1 VEGPLLGSPTSVV
14 PFSLHNAGKRIP
26 LQRAFKVTIT
36 LALAAFLVLP
46 MPGHTSSVDRKMDIV
61 RAKIRD
67 KKAKEGVLTS
77 TITTYNNKIQSLQ
90 GDIRGLQDRQN
101 EIQVSLDAKRAELFS
116 TQDKLEKAKDRLAR
130 LKLYL
135 ARAQKVLGERLVQM
149 YKDGEPDVLTVV
161 LESNGFADLLERT
174 QFLDR
179 ITNQD
184 NQIITRV
191 RTLKAATTKQT
202 KQLAVLQKQQK
213 AAAIAI
219 EARRNQVAAVKG
231 KLVSSRTDLQSARDG
246 RQVIL
251 TRVRSTRHRLE
262 GDLSKMQ
269 AQVQAQLRAAQQ
281 GPSVGAGPIRRGTGS
296 MIWPVNGPITSPF
309 CERRAWEACHPGID
323 IGVPAGTPIRAADS
337 GRVVLAGWT
346 GGYGNYTCIQH
357 TASLSSCYGHQSV
370 IKVSVG
376 QNVTQGQVIGLVGC
390 TGLCFGDHLHFE
402 VRINGAVTNP
412 LNYL

>member
-1 VEGPLLGSPTSVV
+1 M
-14 PFSLHNAGKRIP
+14 
-26 LQRAFKVTIT
+26 QRAFKLTIT

-46 MPGHTSSVDRKMDIV
+46 MPGHTSSMDRRMDIV
-61 RAKIRD
+61 KAKIRV

-77 TITTYNNKIQSLQ
+77 TITRYNHKIQGLQ
-90 GDIRGLQDRQN
+90 GEIRGLQDRQN
-101 EIQVSLDAKRAELFS
+101 RIQVSLDAKRRELYS

-130 LKLYL
+130 LKVYL
-135 ARAQKVLGERLVQM
+135 AKAQKVLAARLVQM

-161 LESNGFADLLERT
+161 LESDGFEDLLERT

-184 NQIITRV
+184 NQIITKV
-191 RTLKAATTKQT
+191 RTLKAQTTKQT
-202 KQLAVLQKQQK
+202 KELARLQKQQK
-213 AAAIAI
+213 AAAVAI
-219 EARRNQVAAVKG
+219 ELRRNQVSAVKG
-231 KLVSSRTDLQSARDG
+231 RLVSSRSDLQSARDG

-251 TRVRSTRHRLE
+251 SRVRSTRHRLE

-269 AQVQAQLRAAQQ
+269 AQVAAQLRQAQQ
-281 GPSVGAGPIRRGTGS
+281 GPAAGPIRRGTGS

-309 CERRAWEACHPGID
+309 CERRAWESCHPGID

-337 GRVVLAGWT
+337 GRVVIAGWT

-357 TASLSSCYGHQSV
+357 TASLSSCYGHQSAILV
-370 IKVSVG
+370 HVG
-376 QNVTQGQVIGLVGC
+376 QNVSQGQVIGRVGC

>member
-1 VEGPLLGSPTSVV
+1 M
-14 PFSLHNAGKRIP
+14 K
-26 LQRAFKVTIT
+26 RAFLVSIT
-36 LALAAFLVLP
+36 VALAAFLVLP
-46 MPGHTSSVDRKMDIV
+46 MPGRTSSLDRRMNIV
-61 RAKIRD
+61 RAKIQK

-77 TITTYNNKIQSLQ
+77 TITTYNHKILSLQ
-90 GDIRGLQDRQN
+90 GDIRSLQERQN
-101 EIQVSLDAKRAELFS
+101 RISSSLAGKQAELRS

-130 LKLYL
+130 LKVYF
-135 ARAQKVLGERLVQM
+135 AKAQKVLAGRLVQM

-161 LESNGFADLLERT
+161 LESNGFADMLERT

-184 NQIITRV
+184 KQIITRV
-191 RTLKAATTKQT
+191 RYLKTETTRQT
-202 KQLAVLQKQQK
+202 KQLGVLQKRQT
-213 AAAIAI
+213 AAAQAI

-231 KLVSSRTDLQSARDG
+231 KLVSSRTDLQGARDG
-246 RQVIL
+246 RAAVL
-251 TRVRSTRHRLE
+251 SRVKSSRKHLE

-323 IGVPAGTPIRAADS
+323 IGVPSGTPIRAADS
-337 GRVVLAGWT
+337 GRVAIAGWT

-357 TASLSSCYGHQSV
+357 TASLSTCYGHQSS
-370 IKVSVG
+370 IQVSVG
-376 QNVTQGQVIGLVGC
+376 QNVSQGQVIGLTGC
-390 TGLCFGDHLHFE
+390 TGLCFGPHLHFE

>member
-1 VEGPLLGSPTSVV
+1 V
-14 PFSLHNAGKRIP
+14 K
-26 LQRAFKVTIT
+26 RAFKLSIT
-36 LALAAFLVLP
+36 LALAAFLLLP
-46 MPGHTSSVDRKMDIV
+46 MPGHTSSLDRKMDIV
-61 RAKIRD
+61 RAKIRA
-67 KKAKEGVLTS
+67 KKAKEGVLTT
-77 TITTYNNKIQSLQ
+77 TITRYNHKIQSLQ
-90 GDIRGLQDRQN
+90 GEIRGLQDRQN
-101 EIQVSLDAKRAELFS
+101 RIQTSLDAKRAELFA

-130 LKLYL
+130 LKVYL
-135 ARAQKVLGERLVQM
+135 ARAQKVLAQRLVQM
-149 YKDGEPDVLTVV
+149 YKDGEPDALTVV

-191 RTLKAATTKQT
+191 RTLKAQTTRQAN
-202 KQLAVLQKQQK
+202 QLAALQKQQK

-231 KLVSSRTDLQSARDG
+231 KLVSSRSDLQSARDG

-251 TRVRSTRHRLE
+251 SRVRSTRHRLE

-269 AQVQAQLRAAQQ
+269 AQVAAQLRAAQASAA
-281 GPSVGAGPIRRGTGS
+281 PGAGPIRRGTGS

-309 CERRAWEACHPGID
+309 CERRAWEACHPGVD

-337 GRVVLAGWT
+337 GRVVIAGWV

-376 QNVTQGQVIGLVGC
+376 QNVSQGQVIGLVGC

>member
-1 VEGPLLGSPTSVV
+1 V
-14 PFSLHNAGKRIP
+14 KRT
-26 LQRAFKVTIT
+26 FKLTIT

-46 MPGHTSSVDRKMDIV
+46 MPGHGSSLNRRMDVV
-61 RAKIRD
+61 RAKIRE
-67 KKAKEGVLTS
+67 KKAKEGVLTT
-77 TITTYNNKIQSLQ
+77 TITTYNHKIQSLQ
-90 GDIRGLQDRQN
+90 GEIRGLQDRQN
-101 EIQVSLDAKRAELFS
+101 SIQTSLDAKRAELFA
-116 TQDKLEKAKDRLAR
+116 TQNKLEKAKDRLAR
-130 LKLYL
+130 LKVYL
-135 ARAQKVLGERLVQM
+135 AQAQKVLAQRLVQM
-149 YKDGEPDVLTVV
+149 YKDGEPDALTVV

-191 RTLKAATTKQT
+191 RRLKAETTHQT
-202 KQLAVLQKQQK
+202 NELAALQKQQK

-219 EARRNQVAAVKG
+219 EQRRNEVAAVKG
-231 KLVSSRTDLQSARDG
+231 RLVSSRTDLQSARDG

-251 TRVRSTRHRLE
+251 SRVRSTRHRLE

-269 AQVQAQLRAAQQ
+269 AQVAAQLRAAQAT
-281 GPSVGAGPIRRGTGS
+281 PASSAGPVRRGTGS

-337 GRVVLAGWT
+337 GRVVIAGWV

-357 TASLSSCYGHQSV
+357 TASLSTCYGHQSV

-376 QNVTQGQVIGLVGC
+376 QNVSQGQVIGLSGC

>member
-1 VEGPLLGSPTSVV
+1 M
-14 PFSLHNAGKRIP
+14 K
-26 LQRAFKVTIT
+26 RAFKITIVV
-36 LALAAFLVLP
+36 ALAAFLVLP
-46 MPGHTSSVDRKMDIV
+46 MPGHGSSLNRRIDVV
-61 RAKIRD
+61 RSKIRA
-67 KKAKEGVLTS
+67 KKAKEG
-77 TITTYNNKIQSLQ
+77 
-90 GDIRGLQDRQN
+90 
-101 EIQVSLDAKRAELFS
+101 
-116 TQDKLEKAKDRLAR
+116 
-130 LKLYL
+130 
-135 ARAQKVLGERLVQM
+135 
-149 YKDGEPDVLTVV
+149 VLTVV

-191 RTLKAATTKQT
+191 RALKAQTTRQT

-213 AAAIAI
+213 AAAVAI
-219 EARRNQVAAVKG
+219 EQRRNQVAAVKG
-231 KLVSSRTDLQSARDG
+231 KLVSSRGDLQSARDG

-269 AQVQAQLRAAQQ
+269 AQVAAQLRAAQS
-281 GPSVGAGPIRRGTGS
+281 GPALNAGPIRRGTGS

-323 IGVPAGTPIRAADS
+323 IGVPAGTPIRAADG
-337 GRVVLAGWT
+337 GRVVIAGWV

-357 TASLSSCYGHQSV
+357 TASMSTCYGHQSSIGV
-370 IKVSVG
+370 TVG
-376 QNVTQGQVIGLVGC
+376 QSVSQGQVIGLTGC
-390 TGLCFGDHLHFE
+390 TGLCFGPHLHFE

>member
-1 VEGPLLGSPTSVV
+1 M
-14 PFSLHNAGKRIP
+14 K
-26 LQRAFKVTIT
+26 RAFNIT
-36 LALAAFLVLP
+36 LVVALAAFLILP
-46 MPGHTSSVDRKMDIV
+46 MPGHSSSLHRRMDIV
-61 RAKIRD
+61 RAKIGA

-77 TITTYNNKIQSLQ
+77 TITRYDRKIQSLQ
-90 GDIRGLQDRQN
+90 GEIRGLQDRQN
-101 EIQVSLDAKRAELFS
+101 QIQESLDQKRAELFA

-135 ARAQKVLGERLVQM
+135 ARAQKVLAQRLVQM
-149 YKDGEPDVLTVV
+149 YKDGEPDALTVV

-179 ITNQD
+179 ITDQD

-191 RTLKAATTKQT
+191 RSLKAQTTKQT
-202 KQLAVLQKQQK
+202 KELSVLQKEQK

-219 EARRNQVAAVKG
+219 EQRRNQVAAVKG
-231 KLVSSRTDLQSARDG
+231 KLVSSRTDMQSARDG

-269 AQVQAQLRAAQQ
+269 AQVAAQLRAAQV
-281 GPSVGAGPIRRGTGS
+281 GPTSGPIRRGTGS

-337 GRVVLAGWT
+337 GRVVIAGWV
-346 GGYGNYTCIQH
+346 GGYGNYPCIQH
-357 TASLSSCYGHQSV
+357 TASLSSCYGHQSA
-370 IKVSVG
+370 ILVSVG
-376 QNVTQGQVIGLVGC
+376 QNVSQGQVIGLSGC
-390 TGLCFGDHLHFE
+390 TGLCFGAHLHFE

>member
-1 VEGPLLGSPTSVV
+1 M
-14 PFSLHNAGKRIP
+14 K
-26 LQRAFKVTIT
+26 RAFQVSIT
-36 LALAAFLVLP
+36 LALSAFLLLP
-46 MPGHTSSVDRKMDIV
+46 MPGHTSSLDRRIDV
-61 RAKIRD
+61 AKSKIHA
-67 KKAKEGVLTS
+67 KKAKEGVLTT
-77 TITTYNNKIQSLQ
+77 TITHYNNRIQGLQ
-90 GDIRGLQDRQN
+90 GEIRGLQERQTRI
-101 EIQVSLDAKRAELFS
+101 EVSLDAKRRELYS

-130 LKLYL
+130 LKVYL
-135 ARAQKVLGERLVQM
+135 AKAQKVLAERLVQM
-149 YKDGEPDVLTVV
+149 YKDGEPDALTVV
-161 LESNGFADLLERT
+161 LESDGFADLLERT

-184 NQIITRV
+184 HQIITRV
-191 RTLKAATTKQT
+191 RSLKDQTTKQT
-202 KQLAVLQKQQK
+202 KELAKLQKQQK

-219 EARRNQVAAVKG
+219 EQRRNQVAAVKG

-246 RQVIL
+246 RKVIL
-251 TRVRSTRHRLE
+251 SRVRSSRHRLE

-269 AQVQAQLRAAQQ
+269 AQVAAQLRAAQ
-281 GPSVGAGPIRRGTGS
+281 GTPAAGPIRRGTGS
-296 MIWPVNGPITSPF
+296 LIWPVNGPITSPF

-337 GRVVLAGWT
+337 GRVVIAGWT

-357 TASLSSCYGHQSV
+357 TASLSSCYGHQSA
-370 IKVSVG
+370 ILVSVG
-376 QNVTQGQVIGLVGC
+376 QNVSQGQVIGRVGC

>member
-1 VEGPLLGSPTSVV
+1 M
-14 PFSLHNAGKRIP
+14 K
-26 LQRAFKVTIT
+26 RAFNITIMV
-36 LALAAFLVLP
+36 ALAAFLVVP
-46 MPGHTSSVDRKMDIV
+46 MPGQSSSLHRRMDIV
-61 RAKIRD
+61 RAKIGA

-77 TITTYNNKIQSLQ
+77 TITGYNHKIQSLQ
-90 GDIRGLQDRQN
+90 GEIRDLQDRQN
-101 EIQVSLDAKRAELFS
+101 RITDSLNETRADLFA

-130 LKLYL
+130 LKVYL
-135 ARAQKVLGERLVQM
+135 SRSQKVLGERLVQM

-191 RTLKAATTKQT
+191 RALKAQTTRQT

-213 AAAIAI
+213 AAAVAI
-219 EARRNQVAAVKG
+219 EQRRNQVAAVKG
-231 KLVSSRTDLQSARDG
+231 TLVSSRTDLQSARDG

-269 AQVQAQLRAAQQ
+269 AQVAAQLRAAQNV
-281 GPSVGAGPIRRGTGS
+281 PSAGPVRRGSGS

-337 GRVVLAGWT
+337 GRVVIAGWT

-357 TASLSSCYGHQSV
+357 TASLSSCYGHQSA
-370 IKVSVG
+370 ILVSVG
-376 QNVTQGQVIGLVGC
+376 QSVTQGQVIGRSGC

-402 VRINGAVTNP
+402 VRINGAVVNP

>member
-1 VEGPLLGSPTSVV
+1 M
-14 PFSLHNAGKRIP
+14 
-26 LQRAFKVTIT
+26 QRAFKLTIT
-36 LALAAFLVLP
+36 LALGLFLLLP
-46 MPGHTSSVDRKMDIV
+46 MTGRTASLDHRIGVVKS
-61 RAKIRD
+61 KIQA

-77 TITTYNNKIQSLQ
+77 TITNYNTRIQGLQ
-90 GDIRGLQDRQN
+90 GEIRGLQDRQN
-101 EIQVSLDAKRAELFS
+101 RIETSLSAKRAELFS

-135 ARAQKVLGERLVQM
+135 AKAQKVLAQRLVQM
-149 YKDGEPDVLTVV
+149 YKDGEPDALTVV

-179 ITNQD
+179 ITDQD

-191 RTLKAATTKQT
+191 RTLKAETTKQT
-202 KQLAVLQKQQK
+202 KELATLQKQQK

-219 EARRNQVAAVKG
+219 EQRRNQVVAVKG
-231 KLVSSRTDLQSARDG
+231 RLVSSRSDLQSARDG

-251 TRVRSTRHRLE
+251 ARVRSTRHRLE

-269 AQVQAQLRAAQQ
+269 AQVAAQLRAAQAT
-281 GPSVGAGPIRRGTGS
+281 PSPGAGPIRHGS
-296 MIWPVNGPITSPF
+296 GSLIWPVNGPITSPF

-323 IGVPAGTPIRAADS
+323 IGVPAGTPIRAADG
-337 GRVVLAGWT
+337 GRVVIAGWV

-357 TASLSSCYGHQSV
+357 TASLSTCYGHQSA
-370 IKVSVG
+370 ILVSVG
-376 QNVTQGQVIGLVGC
+376 QSVSQGQVIGRVGC

>member
-1 VEGPLLGSPTSVV
+1 V
-14 PFSLHNAGKRIP
+14 
-26 LQRAFKVTIT
+26 QRAFKLTIT

-46 MPGHTSSVDRKMDIV
+46 MPGHTSSLDRRMDIV
-61 RAKIRD
+61 KAKIRV

-77 TITTYNNKIQSLQ
+77 TITRYNHKIQGLQ
-90 GDIRGLQDRQN
+90 GEIRGLQDREN
-101 EIQVSLDAKRAELFS
+101 RIQVSLDAKRRELYS

-130 LKLYL
+130 LKVYL
-135 ARAQKVLGERLVQM
+135 AKAQKVLAARLVQM

-161 LESNGFADLLERT
+161 LESDGFEDLLERT

-184 NQIITRV
+184 NQIITKV
-191 RTLKAATTKQT
+191 RTLKAQTTRQT
-202 KQLAVLQKQQK
+202 KELARLQRQQK
-213 AAAIAI
+213 AAAAAI
-219 EARRNQVAAVKG
+219 ELRRNQVSAVKG
-231 KLVSSRTDLQSARDG
+231 RLVSSRSDLQSARDG
-246 RQVIL
+246 RQVVL
-251 TRVRSTRHRLE
+251 SRVRSTRHRLE

-269 AQVQAQLRAAQQ
+269 AQVAAQLRQAQQ
-281 GPSVGAGPIRRGTGS
+281 GPAAGPIRRGTGS

-309 CERRAWEACHPGID
+309 CERRAWESCHPGID

-337 GRVVLAGWT
+337 GRVVIAGWT

-357 TASLSSCYGHQSV
+357 SASLSSCYGHQSAILV
-370 IKVSVG
+370 HVG
-376 QNVTQGQVIGLVGC
+376 QNVSQGQVIGRVGC

>member
-1 VEGPLLGSPTSVV
+1 M
-14 PFSLHNAGKRIP
+14 K
-26 LQRAFKVTIT
+26 RAFKVTIT

-46 MPGHTSSVDRKMDIV
+46 MPGRTASLDRRIDVVK
-61 RAKIRD
+61 AKIEA
-67 KKAKEGVLTS
+67 KKAKEGVLTG
-77 TITTYNNKIQSLQ
+77 TISRYNHSIQSLQ
-90 GDIRGLQDRQN
+90 GEIRGLQDRQN
-101 EIQVSLDAKRAELFS
+101 RIQTSLNAKRAELYA

-130 LKLYL
+130 LKIYL
-135 ARAQKVLGERLVQM
+135 ARAQKVLAKRLVQM

-191 RTLKAATTKQT
+191 RTLKAQTTKQT
-202 KQLAVLQKQQK
+202 KQLGALQKQQK

-219 EARRNQVAAVKG
+219 EARRDQVAAVKG
-231 KLVSSRTDLQSARDG
+231 KLVSSRSDLQSARDG

-251 TRVRSTRHRLE
+251 ARVRTTRHRLE

-269 AQVQAQLRAAQQ
+269 AQVAAQLRAAQQ
-281 GPSVGAGPIRRGTGS
+281 TSVGAGPIRQGS
-296 MIWPVNGPITSPF
+296 GAMIWPVNGPITSPF
-309 CERRAWEACHPGID
+309 CEQRAWESCHPGID

-337 GRVVLAGWT
+337 GRVVIAGWT

-357 TASLSSCYGHQSV
+357 TASLSSCYGHQSA
-370 IKVSVG
+370 ILVSVG
-376 QNVTQGQVIGLVGC
+376 QNVVQGQVIGRVGC

>member
-1 VEGPLLGSPTSVV
+1 M
-14 PFSLHNAGKRIP
+14 
-26 LQRAFKVTIT
+26 QRAFKLTIT
-36 LALAAFLVLP
+36 LALAAFLLLP
-46 MPGHTSSVDRKMDIV
+46 MPGHTSTLDRKMDIV
-61 RAKIRD
+61 RAKIRV

-77 TITTYNNKIQSLQ
+77 TITRYNNRIQSLQ
-90 GDIRGLQDRQN
+90 GEIRGLQDRQN
-101 EIQVSLDAKRAELFS
+101 RIQMSLNAKQAELYA
-116 TQDKLEKAKDRLAR
+116 TQNKLEKAKSRLAR
-130 LKLYL
+130 LKVYL
-135 ARAQKVLGERLVQM
+135 AQAQKVLATRLVQM
-149 YKDGEPDVLTVV
+149 YKDGEPDALTVV

-191 RTLKAATTKQT
+191 RTLKAQTTKQT
-202 KQLAVLQKQQK
+202 KELGALQKQQK

-219 EARRNQVAAVKG
+219 EQRRNQVAAVKG

-251 TRVRSTRHRLE
+251 SRVRSTRHRLE

-269 AQVQAQLRAAQQ
+269 AQVAAQLRAAQQ
-281 GPSVGAGPIRRGTGS
+281 GPAAGPIRRGTGS

-337 GRVVLAGWT
+337 GRVVIAGWV

-370 IKVSVG
+370 IQVSVG
-376 QNVTQGQVIGLVGC
+376 QNVSQGQVIGLSGC
-390 TGLCFGDHLHFE
+390 TGLCFGAHLHFE

>member
-1 VEGPLLGSPTSVV
+1 M
-14 PFSLHNAGKRIP
+14 K
-26 LQRAFKVTIT
+26 RAFQVSIT
-36 LALAAFLVLP
+36 LVLTAFLLMP
-46 MPGHTSSVDRKMDIV
+46 MPGHTSSLDNRIDNVKSKI
-61 RAKIRD
+61 RAKR
-67 KKAKEGVLTS
+67 AKEGVLTS
-77 TITTYNNKIQSLQ
+77 TITNYNHRIQGLQ
-90 GDIRGLQDRQN
+90 GEIRGLQDRQN
-101 EIQVSLDAKRAELFS
+101 RITTSLDEKRAELFA

-130 LKLYL
+130 LKVYL
-135 ARAQKVLGERLVQM
+135 AKAQKVLATRLVQM
-149 YKDGEPDVLTVV
+149 YKDGSPDVLTVV

-191 RTLKAATTKQT
+191 RSLKAQTTKQT
-202 KQLAVLQKQQK
+202 KELGTLQKQQK
-213 AAAIAI
+213 AAAAAI
-219 EARRNQVAAVKG
+219 EERRNQVAAVKG
-231 KLVSSRTDLQSARDG
+231 RLVTSRVDLQSARDG
-246 RQVIL
+246 RRVIL
-251 TRVRSTRHRLE
+251 ARVQSSRKRLE

-269 AQVQAQLRAAQQ
+269 AQVAAQLRAAQ
-281 GPSVGAGPIRRGTGS
+281 GMPGAGPIRQGSGS

-337 GRVVLAGWT
+337 GRVVIAGWT

-357 TASLSSCYGHQSV
+357 TASLSSCYGHQSA
-370 IKVSVG
+370 ILVSVG
-376 QNVTQGQVIGLVGC
+376 QNVSQGQVIGRVGC

>member
-1 VEGPLLGSPTSVV
+1 M
-14 PFSLHNAGKRIP
+14 K
-26 LQRAFKVTIT
+26 RAFNITIVV
-36 LALAAFLVLP
+36 ALAAFLVVP
-46 MPGHTSSVDRKMDIV
+46 MPGQSSSLHRRMDIV
-61 RAKIRD
+61 RAKIGA

-77 TITTYNNKIQSLQ
+77 TITRYNHKIQSLQ
-90 GDIRGLQDRQN
+90 GEIRGLQDRQN
-101 EIQVSLDAKRAELFS
+101 RIQESLDQKQAELFA

-130 LKLYL
+130 LKVYL
-135 ARAQKVLGERLVQM
+135 AQAQKVLGQRLAQM
-149 YKDGEPDVLTVV
+149 YKDGEPDALTVV
-161 LESNGFADLLERT
+161 LESNGFTDLLERT

-191 RTLKAATTKQT
+191 RTLKAKTTKQT
-202 KQLAVLQKQQK
+202 KELGVLQKQQK

-219 EARRNQVAAVKG
+219 EQRRNQVAAVKG

-269 AQVQAQLRAAQQ
+269 AQVAAQLRAAQNV
-281 GPSVGAGPIRRGTGS
+281 PSAGPVRRGSGS

-309 CERRAWEACHPGID
+309 CERRAWEACPPGID

-337 GRVVLAGWT
+337 GRVVIAGWT

-357 TASLSSCYGHQSV
+357 SASLSSCYGHQSS
-370 IKVSVG
+370 IQVSVG
-376 QNVTQGQVIGLVGC
+376 QNVSQGQVIGLSGC

>member
-1 VEGPLLGSPTSVV
+1 M
-14 PFSLHNAGKRIP
+14 K
-26 LQRAFKVTIT
+26 RAFKLSIT

-46 MPGHTSSVDRKMDIV
+46 MPGHTSSLDQRMNVV
-61 RAKIRD
+61 RAKIRQ

-77 TITTYNNKIQSLQ
+77 TITNYDHKIQSLQ
-90 GDIRGLQDRQN
+90 GEIRGLQDRQN
-101 EIQVSLDAKRAELFS
+101 RIQVSLDAKRTELFA
-116 TQDKLEKAKDRLAR
+116 TQNKLEKAKDRLAR
-130 LKLYL
+130 LKVYL
-135 ARAQKVLGERLVQM
+135 AQAQKVLAQRLVQM
-149 YKDGEPDVLTVV
+149 YKDGEPDALTVV

-191 RTLKAATTKQT
+191 RRLKAETTHQT
-202 KQLAVLQKQQK
+202 NELAALQKQQK

-231 KLVSSRTDLQSARDG
+231 KLVSSRTDLQSARNG

-251 TRVRSTRHRLE
+251 SRVRSTRQRLE

-269 AQVQAQLRAAQQ
+269 AQVAAQLRAAQAQ
-281 GPSVGAGPIRRGTGS
+281 AVPTAGAGPIRHGS
-296 MIWPVNGPITSPF
+296 GSLIWPVNGPITSPF

-323 IGVPAGTPIRAADS
+323 IGVPSGTPIRAADS
-337 GRVVLAGWT
+337 GRVAIAGWV

-376 QNVTQGQVIGLVGC
+376 QNVSQGQVIGLTGC
-390 TGLCFGDHLHFE
+390 TGLCFGPHLHFE

>member
-1 VEGPLLGSPTSVV
+1 M
-14 PFSLHNAGKRIP
+14 K
-26 LQRAFKVTIT
+26 RAFQVSIT
-36 LALAAFLVLP
+36 LALTAFLMLP
-46 MPGHTSSVDRKMDIV
+46 MPGHTSSLDHRIDAVKS
-61 RAKIRD
+61 KINA

-77 TITTYNNKIQSLQ
+77 TITRYNHKIQALQ
-90 GDIRGLQDRQN
+90 GSIRGLQDRQN
-101 EIQVSLDAKRAELFS
+101 QIQASLNETRADLFA
-116 TQDKLEKAKDRLAR
+116 TQDKLEKTKDRLAR
-130 LKLYL
+130 LKVYL
-135 ARAQKVLGERLVQM
+135 ARAQKVLGQRLVQM
-149 YKDGEPDVLTVV
+149 YKDGEPDALTVV

-191 RTLKAATTKQT
+191 RTLKALTTKQT
-202 KQLAVLQKQQK
+202 NELARLQKKQK
-213 AAAIAI
+213 AAAAAI

-231 KLVSSRTDLQSARDG
+231 KLVSSRSDLQSARDG

-251 TRVRSTRHRLE
+251 TRVRSTRKRLE

-269 AQVQAQLRAAQQ
+269 AQVAAQLRAAQQ
-281 GPSVGAGPIRRGTGS
+281 GPAAGAGPIRRGTGS

-323 IGVPAGTPIRAADS
+323 VGVPAGTPIRAADS
-337 GRVVLAGWT
+337 GRVVIAGWT

-357 TASLSSCYGHQSV
+357 TASLSSCYAHQSS
-370 IKVSVG
+370 IGVSVG
-376 QNVTQGQVIGLVGC
+376 QNVSQGQVIGAVGC
-390 TGLCFGDHLHFE
+390 TGMCFGDHLHFE